1 MKELTI
7 RFIDLDD
14 KFSDVL
20 YNEFVYSSNDIKET
34 LLPIEQVEGMAVY
47 MINQGILTDDS
58 ILRELL
64 GHLRSYQ
71 EQGIENLFIRI

>member
-1 MKELTI
+1 MKEITI
-7 RFIDLDD
+7 KFIDLDD

-20 YNEFVYSSNDIKET
+20 YSEFVYSNNDIKET

-47 MINQGILTDDS
+47 MINQGTLTDDS

-64 GHLRSYQ
+64 CHLRSYQ
-71 EQGIENLFIRI
+71 EQGIDNLFIRI